1 MSCATIDSAISK
13 LRPLRLR
20 GKGFVFD
27 YVTSH
32 EGIRQTTVAG
42 LYSMTLGLP
51 DVIHRQ
57 IYRGCFA
64 NAMTRW
70 TKAIRGARADVDLD
84 PTHEHDGLFV
94 HREAS

>member
-20 GKGFVFD
+20 EGFVFD

-57 IYRGCFA
+57 IYMGCFA
-64 NAMTRW
+64 NVITRW
-70 TKAIRGARADVDLD
+70 AKAIRGARADVG
-84 PTHEHDGLFV
+84 T
-94 HREAS
+94 